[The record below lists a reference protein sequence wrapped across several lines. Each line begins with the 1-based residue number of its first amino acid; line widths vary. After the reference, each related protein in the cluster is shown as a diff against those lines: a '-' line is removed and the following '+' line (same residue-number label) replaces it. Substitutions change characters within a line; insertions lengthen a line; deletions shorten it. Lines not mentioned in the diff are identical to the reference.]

1 MEIPEDWFE
10 HRREDREL
18 LGWITPRGEDFIAID
33 LLGRES
39 EATDWLGA
47 EAHLDNLGLRYLAEA
62 YAYEVEPAVWVRVRL
77 VEASVRGITITED
90 NFGDIAATMPTYELP
105 FPASERLVPLEEAP
119 GEVFSARNP
128 RTP

>member
-47 EAHLDNLGLRYLAEA
+47 EAPLDTLVLRYLEEA
-62 YAYEVEPAVWVRVRL
+62 YTYEL
-77 VEASVRGITITED
+77 EASVRGITITED

-105 FPASERLVPLEEAP
+105 FPAGERLVPLEEAP